1 MKVAVN
7 CFDLSNFFFSLSC
20 EVCPGREG
28 PIMFGD
34 EASGYV
40 FSHTFFLKD
49 TQSRGFQRWYAW
61 IYLVLLM
68 THCH

>member
-1 MKVAVN
+1 MYIKEINV
-7 CFDLSNFFFSLSC
+7 FSLSC

-40 FSHTFFLKD
+40 FSYTFFLKD
-49 TQSRGFQRWYAW
+49 LQSRGFQRW
-61 IYLVLLM
+61 
-68 THCH
+68 